1 MTKGGARNRS
11 GPPPDPNSE
20 RSDIRGI
27 KLDALP
33 AGGFGGEAPDFPMPE
48 ATARELEVWAEL
60 WTTPQACAW
69 ALEPWRWRIVA
80 MYCRWA
86 VRSEGDVPAA
96 FLGQVHRLGDQI
108 GLTPAGLTENGWAI
122 ARSELDMKRAE
133 KPSLS
138 VVDEE
143 GESERPKRRLRG

>member
-1 MTKGGARNRS
+1 MTKGGPRNRS
-11 GPPPDPNSE
+11 GPKLDPTSE

-27 KLDALP
+27 KFDALP
-33 AGGFGGEAPDFPMPE
+33 SSGFDGEAPDFPMPD
-48 ATARELEVWAEL
+48 ATGRELEVWAEL
-60 WTTPQACAW
+60 WSTPQACAW
-69 ALEPWRWRIVA
+69 SLEPWRWRIVA
-80 MYCRWA
+80 MYCRWS

-108 GLTPAGLTENGWAI
+108 GLTPAGLSENGWAI

-133 KPSLS
+133 RPSLS